1 MGENKKKSYI
11 KRISI
16 EEIKTFDV
24 VFFGPFRRRCVEKE
38 NAPNTDLHCYENQI
52 VDSSTIVHYER
63 CDFSNN
69 GPINEDSEG
78 YIELQLSN
86 HENRMEPATNTD
98 LHMTP
103 VNTKESYTE
112 LQLPKHVNKME
123 PGTYTD
129 LHMTAVNTK
138 DTCTYTDLEF
148 PVYLNTNRRKIGS
161 EQQNT
166 TVGNGGVYEEVPTPL
181 SQS

>member
-1 MGENKKKSYI
+1 MI
-11 KRISI
+11 
-16 EEIKTFDV
+16 
-24 VFFGPFRRRCVEKE
+24 FGRFRRRCVEKE
-38 NAPNTDLHCYENQI
+38 NAPKTDYHCYENQI
-52 VDSSTIVHYER
+52 VDSPTIVHYER

-69 GPINEDSEG
+69 GPINEDIEG

-86 HENRMEPATNTD
+86 HENKMEPVTYTD
-98 LHMTP
+98 LHVTA

-112 LQLPKHVNKME
+112 LQLPKHVNKIK

-129 LHMTAVNTK
+129 LHITAVNTNE
-138 DTCTYTDLEF
+138 TCAYTGLEF
-148 PVYLNTNRRKIGS
+148 PVYLNTNRRKLGS

-166 TVGNGGVYEEVPTPL
+166 TVENGGVYEEVPTPL